1 MNVLHLTHWPK
12 HLPHRLCV
20 PATNLADN
28 LAVSARRFPGRT
40 ALSFYGQAISY
51 RELHE
56 RVERLAGFL
65 RTECQVRDGDRVLLD
80 MQNSPAFVIAYYAIL
95 RADAIAVPVNP
106 MNLRKEIEWYVQDSG
121 ARVACVAQELQAQ
134 FAPLVEAGQL
144 DKVIVAAYAD
154 ALPESPEFDV
164 PEIVCAPAAA
174 IVAPGF
180 VAWSEAAQHAPL
192 QYASRRGGEDIALLV
207 YTSGTTGHPKGCM
220 LSHRALNAQVVS
232 LADWN
237 GWTAEAM
244 ALATAPLFHVTGMAS
259 AMNLPIYA
267 GASAVLLPR
276 WNREVAAE
284 LIQRYRVSHWCN
296 VPTMVSDL
304 LAMADIDRYD
314 FSSFRYIGGGG
325 SSMPEAVAT
334 RLHALTGREY
344 LEGWGLTEVAGAIHL
359 NAYTKSKRQCLGMP
373 TFDVDTRV
381 IDTATGAQ
389 LGVNQQGEFVT
400 RCPSLFSGYWNNEQA
415 TREAFVELDGKPFF
429 RTGDIGYFDEDGFYF
444 FADRLKRM
452 INAAGFK
459 VWPAEVEAML
469 YRHPA
474 IREACIVGVDDSR
487 RGETVK
493 AYVVIRQDAAGA
505 LTPGDIIEWSRGQ
518 MAAYKIPRLVE
529 FVDALPRSGTGKIQ
543 WRSLQER
550 EIQIKENQA

>member
-28 LAVSARRFPGRT
+28 LAVSARRYPART
-40 ALSFYGQAISY
+40 ALSFYGKAISY

-95 RADAIAVPVNP
+95 RADAIVVPVNP
-106 MNLRKEIEWYVQDSG
+106 MNLREEIEWYVQDSG
-121 ARVACVAQELQAQ
+121 ARVACIAQELQAQ

-154 ALPESPEFDV
+154 DLPESPEFDV
-164 PEIVCAPAAA
+164 PEIVRAPAAA

-180 VAWSEAAQHAPL
+180 VAWSETAQHAPL
-192 QYASRRGGEDIALLV
+192 QCASRRGGEDIALLV

-237 GWTAEAM
+237 GWTAEAI

-267 GASAVLLPR
+267 GASTVLLPR

-304 LAMADIDRYD
+304 LAIADIDRYD

-474 IREACIVGVDDSR
+474 IREACIVGVDDMR

-493 AYVVIRQDAAGA
+493 AYVVLNQEAASA
-505 LTPGDIIEWSRGQ
+505 LTAEDIIEWSRGQ

-550 EIQIKENQA
+550 EKQMKEKQA

>member
-1 MNVLHLTHWPK
+1 M
-12 HLPHRLCV
+12 CV
-20 PATNLADN
+20 PVTGLADN
-28 LAVSARRFPGRT
+28 LAVSARRYPSRM
-40 ALSFYGQAISY
+40 ALNFYGKCISY

-56 RVERLAGFL
+56 RVERLAGYL
-65 RTECQVRDGDRVLLD
+65 KTACSVQEGDRVLLD

-106 MNLRKEIEWYVQDSG
+106 MNLRDEILWYAQDSG
-121 ARVACVAQELQAQ
+121 ARVACIEQELSAQ
-134 FAPLVEAGQL
+134 FEPLVETGQL
-144 DKVIVAAYAD
+144 AKVIVATYAD
-154 ALPESPEFDV
+154 RLNDTLEFAVPDV
-164 PEIVCAPAAA
+164 VREPVKPLD
-174 IVAPGF
+174 APGF
-180 VAWSEAAQHAPL
+180 VSWREAWNHAPL
-192 QYASRRGGEDIALLV
+192 DTPSRRGGEDIALLV

-237 GWTAEAM
+237 GWTAEAT

-259 AMNLPIYA
+259 AMNLPLFV
-267 GASAVLLPR
+267 GASIVLLPR
-276 WNREVAAE
+276 WNSKIAAE

-304 LAMADIDRYD
+304 LAVADVGQYD
-314 FSSFRYIGGGG
+314 FSSLRYIGGGG

-359 NAYTKSKRQCLGMP
+359 NAHTKSKRQCLGVP

-381 IDTATGAQ
+381 IDTATGVQ
-389 LGVNQQGEFVT
+389 LGANEQGELVT
-400 RCPSLFSGYWNNEQA
+400 RCPSLFSGYWNNAQA
-415 TREAFVELDGKPFF
+415 TRDAFIELDGMPFF
-429 RTGDIGYFDEDGFYF
+429 RTGDIGYFDDDGFYF

-459 VWPAEVEAML
+459 VWPAEVEATL
-469 YRHPA
+469 YRHPS
-474 IREACIVGVDDSR
+474 IQEACVVGVDDAR

-493 AYVVIRQDAAGA
+493 AYVMLKQGEAGKV
-505 LTPGDIIEWSRGQ
+505 TQEDIVEWSRGQ
-518 MAAYKIPRLVE
+518 MAAYKVPRLVV
-529 FVDALPRSGTGKIQ
+529 FVEALPRSGTGKIR
-543 WRSLQER
+543 WRTLQEQEKKLK
-550 EIQIKENQA
+550 EIEA

>member
-121 ARVACVAQELQAQ
+121 ARVACIAQELQAQ

-154 ALPESPEFDV
+154 DLPESPEFDV

-192 QYASRRGGEDIALLV
+192 QCASRRGGEDIALLV

-220 LSHRALNAQVVS
+220 LSHRALQCAGREPRGLERLDRRGDGARDGTAVPCDGHGVGDEP
-232 LADWN
+232 ADLRRREH
-237 GWTAEAM
+237 GIAA
-244 ALATAPLFHVTGMAS
+244 ALEPRGRGGTDPALSREPLVQRSDDGQRS
-259 AMNLPIYA
+259 ARD
-267 GASAVLLPR
+267 G
-276 WNREVAAE
+276 
-284 LIQRYRVSHWCN
+284 RYR
-296 VPTMVSDL
+296 PLRL
-304 LAMADIDRYD
+304 LEFPLYRRRRQFDARGGRDA
-314 FSSFRYIGGGG
+314 SSR
-325 SSMPEAVAT
+325 
-334 RLHALTGREY
+334 
-344 LEGWGLTEVAGAIHL
+344 
-359 NAYTKSKRQCLGMP
+359 
-373 TFDVDTRV
+373 
-381 IDTATGAQ
+381 
-389 LGVNQQGEFVT
+389 
-400 RCPSLFSGYWNNEQA
+400 
-415 TREAFVELDGKPFF
+415 
-429 RTGDIGYFDEDGFYF
+429 
-444 FADRLKRM
+444 ADRAR
-452 INAAGFK
+452 
-459 VWPAEVEAML
+459 
-469 YRHPA
+469 
-474 IREACIVGVDDSR
+474 
-487 RGETVK
+487 
-493 AYVVIRQDAAGA
+493 
-505 LTPGDIIEWSRGQ
+505 
-518 MAAYKIPRLVE
+518 IPRGLG
-529 FVDALPRSGTGKIQ
+529 AH
-543 WRSLQER
+543 
-550 EIQIKENQA
+550 